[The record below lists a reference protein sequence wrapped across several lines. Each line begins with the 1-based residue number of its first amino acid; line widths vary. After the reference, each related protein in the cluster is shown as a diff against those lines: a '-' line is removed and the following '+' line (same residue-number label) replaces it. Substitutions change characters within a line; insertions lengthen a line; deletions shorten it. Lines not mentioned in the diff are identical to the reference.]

1 MRSRWRDG
9 GIETSGRHQRPHCL
23 GSLADGLTASGGSS
37 SDDPAGT
44 VKPAAGPQAT
54 GSHRRQRHGVSRL
67 DGRASASV
75 ATWSV
80 SGSACRQKVSPE
92 RRDSHRRQV
101 HKRQADWADPPDSCG
116 AEAGAKASI
125 DADPTHHR
133 RRAPPPL
140 PWRPYCRIAGWSPTP
155 NTGLSS
161 GKKNPAKPRS
171 VAAENGPPAALP
183 SPNRWLFHG
192 LFPATGVRDNIRGVA
207 FDQNSCQSLTVVVRR
222 GHRRV
227 SKLSSG
233 RTR

>member
-1 MRSRWRDG
+1 MAARRDLGQRRSQQRRSRGDG
-9 GIETSGRHQRPHCL
+9 QAGQRP
-23 GSLADGLTASGGSS
+23 DRR
-37 SDDPAGT
+37 
-44 VKPAAGPQAT
+44 PQAVIDA
-54 GSHRRQRHGVSRL
+54 HGM
-67 DGRASASV
+67 ASV
-75 ATWSV
+75 AWTRGRRHQFQRGRCLAADV
-80 SGSACRQKVSPE
+80 GKRCSPDC
-92 RRDSHRRQV
+92 RDSSTAV
-101 HKRQADWADPPDSCG
+101 SKRLAGWANTPDSCG

-207 FDQNSCQSLTVVVRR
+207 FDQNSCQSLAVVVRR

-233 RTR
+233 TR